1 MVYDTAAAGEDVRGG
16 RREGRGGKGRE
27 ERGEGRGGRGGE
39 GRREGGGRNASYIMY
54 FASQKFLG
62 SNYRH
67 MRVKEQANIEPRS
80 F

>member
-1 MVYDTAAAGEDVRGG
+1 MRGG

-39 GRREGGGRNASYIMY
+39 GRREGGGEERGGRREGGGRNASYIMY